1 MAKYS
6 ATQDF
11 YDKQGKVFH
20 AQPTVIG
27 GGTITYPDSDTLAQ
41 LAKRIT
47 MAHTLP
53 SMDKRHLHQSIY
65 VRRGKRT
72 IGMYHLIDNKLKL
85 QRKMN
90 DHVTENKRR
99 DKSYK
104 AMDAIR
110 RS

>member
-6 ATQDF
+6 ATQGF
-11 YDKQGKVFH
+11 THIAATYS
-20 AQPTVIG
+20 G
-27 GGTITYPDSDTLAQ
+27 GGEIIYPDSNTLAE

-47 MAHTLP
+47 VAHTLP
-53 SMDKRHLHQSIY
+53 SMDKRRLHQNIY

-72 IGMYHLIDNKLKL
+72 VGMYHLIDNKLKL
-85 QRKMN
+85 QRKM
-90 DHVTENKRR
+90 DYHVTEKMRR
-99 DKSYK
+99 DISYK

>member
-6 ATQDF
+6 ATQGF
-11 YDKQGKVFH
+11 THIAATYS
-20 AQPTVIG
+20 G
-27 GGTITYPDSDTLAQ
+27 GGEITYPDSDTLAQ

-47 MAHTLP
+47 VTHTLP
-53 SMDKRHLHQSIY
+53 SMDKRRLHQNIY

-72 IGMYHLIDNKLKL
+72 IGMYHLSHGKLKL
-85 QRKMN
+85 QRKM
-90 DHVTENKRR
+90 DYHVTEKKRR
-99 DKSYK
+99 DISYK

>member
-6 ATQDF
+6 ATQGF
-11 YDKQGKVFH
+11 THIAATYS
-20 AQPTVIG
+20 G
-27 GGTITYPDSDTLAQ
+27 GGEITYPDSDTLAQ

-47 MAHTLP
+47 VTHTLP
-53 SMDKRHLHQSIY
+53 SMDKRRLHQNIY

-72 IGMYHLIDNKLKL
+72 IGMYHLSDGKLKL
-85 QRKMN
+85 QRKM
-90 DHVTENKRR
+90 DYHVTENKRR
-99 DKSYK
+99 DISYK

>member
-6 ATQDF
+6 ATQGF
-11 YDKQGKVFH
+11 THIAATYS
-20 AQPTVIG
+20 G
-27 GGTITYPDSDTLAQ
+27 GGEITYPDSDTLAQ

-47 MAHTLP
+47 VTHTLP
-53 SMDKRHLHQSIY
+53 SMDKRRLHQNIY

-72 IGMYHLIDNKLKL
+72 IGMYHLSDGKLKL
-85 QRKMN
+85 QRKM
-90 DHVTENKRR
+90 DYHGTEKKRR
-99 DKSYK
+99 DISYK

>member
-6 ATQDF
+6 ATQD
-11 YDKQGKVFH
+11 YTH
-20 AQPTVIG
+20 IAASYG
-27 GGTITYPDSDTLAQ
+27 GGGVITYPDSDTLAV

-53 SMDKRHLHQSIY
+53 SMDKRRLHEPIY

-72 IGMYHLIDNKLKL
+72 IGMYHLIDGKLKL

-90 DHVTENKRR
+90 Q
-99 DKSYK
+99 
-104 AMDAIR
+104 
-110 RS
+110 